1 MTQDK
6 WLKVFCVSTSQ
17 QGNKSEMLI
26 LVVPI
31 IDVPFLPMP
40 GRKNMSFLE
49 NFRLDPVA
57 SCAALDEGRNVLGQG
72 AVKG

>member
-1 MTQDK
+1 
-6 WLKVFCVSTSQ
+6 
-17 QGNKSEMLI
+17 MLI

-49 NFRLDPVA
+49 NFRLDPIA
-57 SCAALDEGRNVLGQG
+57 PCAALDEGRNVLGQG